1 MITER
6 DWENIKQT
14 ARREGREEGRIEGR
28 EEGHREGLEEGRAE
42 GRADSI
48 LTLLEDKGEIPKSLR
63 EKIKTEKDM
72 ETLGVLPPRAVERA
86 LDTEKTLWYH

>member
-28 EEGHREGLEEGRAE
+28 EEGHREGLERGLAE
-42 GRADSI
+42 GRLAVAKNLKALGISIADI
-48 LTLLEDKGEIPKSLR
+48 AKATGLTPEEI
-63 EKIKTEKDM
+63 E
-72 ETLGVLPPRAVERA
+72 A
-86 LDTEKTLWYH
+86 L